1 MTGLFTCKS
10 VEALNRDAGSDD
22 WRAAAAHPSSDP
34 HGASAAQ
41 LPRALGPVS
50 LTCLGV
56 GATIGAGIFVLTGT
70 VAAEHAGPAVVLSF
84 ILASVACALAG
95 LCYAELA
102 AVVPVAGSAYT
113 YAYATLGELVAWIIG
128 WCLVLEYLF
137 ACALVAIG
145 WAGYA
150 VSMAADFGLHLSPAY
165 TQAPFDVGTAGL
177 ASTGAF
183 LNVPAVAVVLICT
196 TLLVAGTQVS
206 ARINNVIVIANV
218 AAILIVGV
226 AGLLHANPAHWSPFV
241 PPNTGHTGA
250 FGVSG
255 VLTGAAIVFFAYVGF
270 DSVSAMS
277 QETRNAQRT
286 VPLAL
291 LTALGICTVLY
302 ALIALMVTGLADYHA
317 LDVPDPV
324 YVALANAGPSLA
336 WAKALVG
343 AVIVVGLVSALLV
356 TLLGQVRIFF
366 AMARDGLLP
375 ESFMRIHPRLK
386 TPHIG
391 TLATGLVAALIAGV
405 FPLAL
410 LGELISIGTLLAFA
424 IVCLGVI
431 VLRRRRPE
439 LHRPFRVPAYPWIPL
454 AGILVCAALMAAL
467 PRGTWIRLVV
477 WLLIGLV
484 TYFGYGARH
493 SALRRAPGPTE
504 APAGE
509 SAPAAN
515 DIG

>member
-1 MTGLFTCKS
+1 MSGLFACKA
-10 VEALNRDAGSDD
+10 VEVLNRDAESGD
-22 WRAAAAHPSSDP
+22 WSTAAGHPSDS
-34 HGASAAQ
+34 GAQAPAPK
-41 LPRALGPVS
+41 LPRSLGLVS
-50 LTCLGV
+50 LTCLGI
-56 GATIGAGIFVLTGT
+56 GCTIGAGIFVLTGA

-84 ILASVACALAG
+84 VLASVACALAG

-102 AVVPVAGSAYT
+102 AIVPVAGSAYT

-137 ACALVAIG
+137 ASSLVAIG

-150 VSMAADFGLHLSPAY
+150 VSMAADFGLHFSPTY
-165 TQAPFDVGTAGL
+165 TQTPFDVGATGL
-177 ASTGAF
+177 VSTGAF
-183 LNVPAVAVVLICT
+183 LNVPAVAVVLVC
-196 TLLVAGTQVS
+196 TLLLLAGTQVS
-206 ARINNVIVIANV
+206 ARINDIIVIANV
-218 AAILIVGV
+218 TAILVVGV
-226 AGLLHANPAHWSPFV
+226 AGLLHAHPAHWSPFI
-241 PPNTGHTGA
+241 PPNTGRWGT

-255 VLTGAAIVFFAYVGF
+255 VLTGAAIVFYAYVGF

-302 ALIALMVTGLADYHA
+302 ALIALMVTGLADYHTLA
-317 LDVPDPV
+317 VPDPV
-324 YVALANAGPSLA
+324 YVALADAGPSLA
-336 WAKALVG
+336 WARSLVG
-343 AVIVVGLVSALLV
+343 VVIVVGLVSALLV

-375 ESFMRIHPRLK
+375 KAFMRVHPRLG

-439 LHRPFRVPAYPWIPL
+439 LHRPFRVPAYPWVPL
-454 AGILVCAALMAAL
+454 AGILVCVALMAAL
-467 PRGTWIRLVV
+467 PRDTWIRLVV
-477 WLLIGLV
+477 WLVIGLV
-484 TYFGYGARH
+484 TYFGYGVRH
-493 SALRRAPGPTE
+493 SSLRRAAARE
-504 APAGE
+504 ELPA
-509 SAPAAN
+509 SASGTIP
-515 DIG
+515 